1 MTIEKAIEIIS
12 YHKILVNRDKS
23 GLLEKDLEYKAIDLA
38 IEALRSLSV
47 RTQRAYEDG
56 KKDGYVQRKVEET
69 LEKTDKTVHHIS
81 LTDDDIEIFQAYIED
96 VGMSIAFGNSDWNEV
111 YDKIVVG
118 NWSEYAKSERK
129 YYAEIEG

>member
-56 KKDGYVQRKVEET
+56 KKDGYVQRKVEEE
-69 LEKTDKTVHHIS
+69 LEKADKTVHHIS

-96 VGMSIAFGNSDWNEV
+96 AKVDIAFGNSDWNEV
-111 YDKIVVG
+111 YDKIVDS
-118 NWSEYAKSERK
+118 NWSEYAKERRG
-129 YYAEIEG
+129 YYQELI